1 MKSETRFIIYT
12 NDAMLLAL
20 AEFPLSI
27 MSWNTLSSS
36 QKNIFVIEEEEGY
49 TVKSKLVHIFES
61 KKSKTVLP
69 VRKKLFAM
77 PPGSPPKIGK
87 LSCVGDGG
95 RVFDFKRYTLHPNF
109 ILDPSHLEVI
119 SAIEKTWNGGLSHI
133 GALVKEIPKAAS
145 FIPKRKNKSILQLEK
160 VDDNVNKAK
169 NIEILW
175 DIRDQIVLGGN
186 IYAKTPICDV
196 VERTQ
201 VTLRQWEYRPYRPR
215 NRGG

>member
-12 NDAMLLAL
+12 NDAMLLAI

-36 QKNIFVIEEEEGY
+36 QKNIFVIEEEEEY
-49 TVKSKLVHIFES
+49 TVTSKIVHILES
-61 KKSKTVLP
+61 KKSKLVLP
-69 VRKKLFAM
+69 INEKLFTM
-77 PPGSPPKIGK
+77 PPGTPPKISY
-87 LSCVGDGG
+87 LYCMDDEG
-95 RVFDFKRYTLHPNF
+95 RVFEFKRYTLHPNF

-119 SAIEKTWNGGLSHI
+119 SAIEKTWNSGFSHI

-160 VDDNVNKAK
+160 VDSDVNKAK

-196 VERTQ
+196 VERRQ
-201 VTLRQWEYRPYRPR
+201 VSLRQWEYRPYNP
-215 NRGG
+215 